1 MNELGAYLG
10 MFFDEITHH
19 LLASGVIEHD
29 DLDASTSKEIFFADK
44 RAVLANHDAR
54 NAVK

>member
-10 MFFDEITHH
+10 MFFDEMTHH

-29 DLDASTSKEIFFADK
+29 DLDASTAKQVFFPDE
-44 RAVLANHDAR
+44 RAILANHDAR

>member
-1 MNELGAYLG
+1 

-19 LLASGVIEHD
+19 LLTACVIEHD
-29 DLDASTSKEIFFADK
+29 DLDASTAKEVFFADE